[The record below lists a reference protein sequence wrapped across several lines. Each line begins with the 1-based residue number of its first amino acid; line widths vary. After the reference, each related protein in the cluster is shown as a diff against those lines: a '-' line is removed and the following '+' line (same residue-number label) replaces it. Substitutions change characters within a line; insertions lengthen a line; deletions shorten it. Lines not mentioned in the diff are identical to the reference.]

1 MRKRIISFMLR
12 AVLALLVLIFATDFW
27 VSHSVRKQM
36 YDNIQEIEHKK
47 VGLLLGTSKYASRG
61 RVNLYYR
68 YRIEAAVKLYR
79 TGKIDYVLVSGDNST
94 MQYDEPNTMKRDLI
108 DAGVPAEKIF
118 LDYAGFRTLDSIV
131 RCSAVFGENDFIVI
145 SQPFHNERALYI
157 ANRKNIKAIA
167 YNAQEVPRSYSIK
180 VRVREKLARVK
191 MMFDLLVNKQP
202 KFYGPKVEI
211 ASTL

>member
-27 VSHSVRKQM
+27 VSHSVRKQL
-36 YDNIQEIEHKK
+36 YDSVQEIEHKK
-47 VGLLLGTSKYASRG
+47 VGLLLGTSKYVSRG
-61 RVNLYYR
+61 HVNLYYK
-68 YRIEAAVKLYR
+68 YRIEAAIKLFR
-79 TGKIDYVLVSGDNST
+79 AGKIDYILVSGDNST

-108 DAGVPAEKIF
+108 DAGIPADRIF
-118 LDYAGFRTLDSIV
+118 LDYAGFRTLDSIL
-131 RCSAVFGENDFIVI
+131 RCYKVFGQDDFIVI

-157 ANRKNIKAIA
+157 ANRKDINAIA
-167 YNAQEVPRSYSIK
+167 FNAERVPGSYSIR

-202 KFYGPKVEI
+202 KFYGPRVNI
-211 ASTL
+211 Q